1 MSGEILFLSHR
12 VPYPPNRGDKIRSW
26 HILRHIANTAPVHV
40 CALWDD
46 ERDLAHRA
54 VLEGICASVT
64 FERVNPSRIAA
75 MGKAFLNGKPASVMA
90 CASAALQSR
99 VDTLLLSRP
108 IETIFAFSGQM
119 AQFVPTDT
127 SARFVMDFVDMDS
140 AKFSAFGGF
149 ANGQE
154 AKRLLHWEHDVAGR
168 ADLSLFVSEAE
179 AQLFRQSSPPAS
191 AQIAAL
197 ENGID
202 LDAFDPARPATP
214 VPAKG
219 HPLIVFTGQMDYRPN
234 IEAVA
239 HFAARTWPLVRAQCR
254 DACFAIVGRNPTAA
268 VQKLNGTNGI
278 VVTGEVTDPR
288 DWLAAADLIV
298 APLLLARGIQNKV
311 LEAMAMAKPVIASPA
326 AAEGIDAVAGRDLI
340 VADGPATTAASIAEL
355 VRDPARAMAIGR
367 AARARVE
374 ARYGW
379 DAQLSSLPEI
389 LGFSR

>member
-1 MSGEILFLSHR
+1 MSGEVLFLCHR
-12 VPYPPNRGDKIRSW
+12 VPFPPNRGDKIRSW
-26 HILRHIANTAPVHV
+26 HILRHVAQIAPVHV

-54 VLEGICASVT
+54 RLEDICASVT
-64 FERVNPSRIAA
+64 FERANPSRLAA
-75 MGKAFLNGKPASVMA
+75 MAKAFLNGKPASVMA

-99 VDTLLLSRP
+99 VDTLLISRP
-108 IETIFAFSGQM
+108 IQTIYAFSGQM
-119 AQFVPTDT
+119 AQFVPIDT
-127 SARFVMDFVDMDS
+127 NARFVMDFVDMDS
-140 AKFSAFGGF
+140 AKFAAFGGF

-154 AKRLLHWEHDVAGR
+154 AKRLLQWEHDVAAR
-168 ADLSLFVSEAE
+168 ADLSLFVSDAE
-179 AQLFRQSSPPAS
+179 ADLFRASSPPAD
-191 AQIAAL
+191 AQVTAL

-202 LDAFDPARPATP
+202 LNVFDQARPATP

-234 IEAVA
+234 VEAVVQ
-239 HFAARTWPLVRAQCR
+239 FAAETWPIFRAQFR

-268 VQKLNGTNGI
+268 IQKINGTSGI
-278 VVTGEVTDPR
+278 IVTGEVTDPR
-288 DWLAAADLIV
+288 DWLVAADIVV

-326 AAEGIDAVAGRDLI
+326 AAEGIDVEAGRDLI
-340 VADGPATTAASIAEL
+340 VADGPAATAASLADL
-355 VRDPARAMAIGR
+355 MRDPARANAIGE

-389 LGFSR
+389 LGYIR